1 MPISF
6 VYWGNSVYSHDRP
19 QGYLFGKPDL
29 RVPEIPRPDK
39 EFREA
44 GAGIRFP
51 TPGFRAERSLPD
63 IPGGSGDRDG
73 VPGA

>member
-1 MPISF
+1 MSTMDS
-6 VYWGNSVYSHDRP
+6 VSWANSIYSHDRP
-19 QGYLFGKPDL
+19 KEYPFGKPAL

-51 TPGFRAERSLPD
+51 NPVLPG
-63 IPGGSGDRDG
+63 
-73 VPGA
+73 